1 MAKVD
6 LHNFF
11 QYYDEKN
18 PNHVKSVQWLEDN
31 LPVKYLEDNVDWA
44 EIYRGKKTSA
54 TVTPVAVAPPAPVP
68 AWEPAKPPAKTPAAP
83 TASKDDFPA
92 SGLKLI
98 KEFEGC
104 HLAAYPDP
112 LSGNLPI
119 TIGWGTTRKKDGSPF
134 KLGDKITQKAADDLL
149 MEQCKKEF
157 LPPLRKIPGWKE
169 MTDGQRG
176 ALLSFAYNL
185 GAGFYGSGD
194 FNTITKRLKN
204 KEWDLVPDALY
215 LYRNPGSN
223 VEKGLARRR
232 KAEGESWKKG

>member
-1 MAKVD
+1 MARVD

-11 QYYDEKN
+11 QFYDERN
-18 PNHVKSVQWLEDN
+18 PNHVKAIQWLEDN
-31 LPVKYLEDNVDWA
+31 LPVEYLGDNVEWA

-54 TVTPVAVAPPAPVP
+54 APASAPAAVAPVTGGDDVP
-68 AWEPAKPPAKTPAAP
+68 MM
-83 TASKDDFPA
+83 
-92 SGLKLI
+92 GIKLI

-104 HLAAYPDP
+104 HLKAYPDP
-112 LSGNLPI
+112 LTGNLPI
-119 TIGWGTTRKKDGSPF
+119 TIGWGSTRKKDGSPF
-134 KLGDKITQKAADDLL
+134 KMGDRITQAEADELL
-149 MEQCKKEF
+149 ITQCKNQF
-157 LPPLRKIPGWKE
+157 LPSLRKIPHWNE
-169 MTDGQRG
+169 MSDGKRG

-223 VEKGLARRR
+223 VEAGLARRR
-232 KAEGESWKKG
+232 KSEGESWKKG

>member
-1 MAKVD
+1 M
-6 LHNFF
+6 
-11 QYYDEKN
+11 
-18 PNHVKSVQWLEDN
+18 
-31 LPVKYLEDNVDWA
+31 
-44 EIYRGKKTSA
+44 
-54 TVTPVAVAPPAPVP
+54 TVPAP
-68 AWEPAKPPAKTPAAP
+68 
-83 TASKDDFPA
+83 
-92 SGLKLI
+92 GLALI

-104 HLAAYPDP
+104 HLKAYPDP
-112 LSGNLPI
+112 LSGGLPI

-134 KLGDKITQKAADDLL
+134 HMGDSITQQEADELL
-149 MEQCKKEF
+149 ITQCKTQF
-157 LPPLRKIPGWKE
+157 LPTLRKIPHWNE
-169 MTDGQRG
+169 MSDGKRG

-223 VEKGLARRR
+223 VEAGLARRR

>member
-1 MAKVD
+1 MARID

-11 QYYDEKN
+11 KFYDEKN
-18 PNHVKSVQWLEDN
+18 PNHIKGIQWLEDN
-31 LPVKYLEDNVDWA
+31 LPNKYLEDNADWA
-44 EIYRGKKTSA
+44 EIYRAKKSDAVVSNTTEDCPRSDCPQKS
-54 TVTPVAVAPPAPVP
+54 TPKASPVVGG
-68 AWEPAKPPAKTPAAP
+68 
-83 TASKDDFPA
+83 DDMTMT
-92 SGLKLI
+92 GLKLI

-104 HLAAYPDP
+104 HLSAYPDP

-119 TIGWGTTRKKDGSPF
+119 TIGWGSTRKKDGSPF
-134 KLGDKITQKAADDLL
+134 YLGDTLTQAEADELL
-149 MEQCKKEF
+149 IAQCKKEF
-157 LPPLRKIPGWKE
+157 LPSLRKIPYWNE
-169 MTDGQRG
+169 MSDGKRG

-223 VEKGLARRR
+223 VEAGLARRR
-232 KAEGESWKKG
+232 KSEGEAWKKS

>member
-1 MAKVD
+1 MARID

-11 QYYDEKN
+11 KFYDEKN

-31 LPVKYLEDNVDWA
+31 LPNKYLEDNADWA
-44 EIYRGKKTSA
+44 EIYRAKKSDAVVSNTTEDCPRSDCPQKS
-54 TVTPVAVAPPAPVP
+54 TPKASPVVGG
-68 AWEPAKPPAKTPAAP
+68 
-83 TASKDDFPA
+83 DDMTMT
-92 SGLKLI
+92 GLKLI

-104 HLAAYPDP
+104 HLSAYPDP

-119 TIGWGTTRKKDGSPF
+119 TIGWGSTRRKDGSPF
-134 KLGDKITQKAADDLL
+134 QLGQSISQQEADELL
-149 MEQCKKEF
+149 IGQCKSEF
-157 LPPLRKIPGWKE
+157 LPSLRKIPYWSE
-169 MTDGQRG
+169 MSDGKRG

-223 VEKGLARRR
+223 VEAGLARRR
-232 KAEGESWKKG
+232 KAEGDSWKKG